1 MTTRFR
7 INVILLYNTHTIKKK
22 YYINVIGYITYIS
35 LISGTTDPTAPLE
48 LRNGDEKDKSVL
60 ISK

>member
-1 MTTRFR
+1 M
-7 INVILLYNTHTIKKK
+7 YNKKETK

-48 LRNGDEKDKSVL
+48 LKNGDEKDKSVL

>member
-7 INVILLYNTHTIKKK
+7 IDVILLYNKTETK
-22 YYINVIGYITYIS
+22 YYTNVIGYITYIS

-48 LRNGDEKDKSVL
+48 LKNDDDKDKS
-60 ISK
+60 IITSK